1 LVLFFAAW
9 YAPGVF
15 GGQVYYAEDI
25 ANYFLANRGALYDL
39 AHGGAFSW
47 WDPLPGLGMPRLG
60 NIQTGYLTPLSSLF
74 YALPP
79 TEAFR
84 FYPPLALGVLALFC
98 FALFRAKGVGPI
110 PALFGALAFS
120 TLGNVATHVQQPPVL
135 DTLVWLPATL
145 LA

>member
-1 LVLFFAAW
+1 MSRDLLCGLGLVLFFAAW

-110 PALFGALAFS
+110 PALFGALA
-120 TLGNVATHVQQPPVL
+120 L
-135 DTLVWLPATL
+135 L
-145 LA
+145 LAT